1 MVSVHIRMVGRG
13 CPKAGSSIY
22 LATAQDIEL
31 YARNGRQAKS
41 DTLQLER
48 IGNQHD
54 CAPSREYIGVLTSA
68 RISEGMAAG
77 IGIGAIYSSALPK
90 ISKRNTPC
98 FLVMVRNASSRW
110 YMFALATQI

>member
-1 MVSVHIRMVGRG
+1 M
-13 CPKAGSSIY
+13 P
-22 LATAQDIEL
+22 
-31 YARNGRQAKS
+31 
-41 DTLQLER
+41 QLER

-90 ISKRNTPC
+90 ISNKHTLFPSHGSKC
-98 FLVMVRNASSRW
+98 LTMVHVCNCNKD
-110 YMFALATQI
+110 LG